1 MKATVSV
8 PPHLAHGAEEPFPSR
23 VEGQD
28 ILDAFYNTVHGY
40 PGGVVGLAGRMGM
53 SPNTLTHKANPNT
66 TTHQPNPR
74 ELIDVQ
80 LFSGNYSVLHAMA
93 DALGHTC
100 TRATPDQAGG
110 DPVDTFTRLQVAH
123 ADFCR
128 AVGDALLRGD
138 AHVSRNQMRRAEAMA
153 QEAIACVGHT
163 LALLRSHMRA
173 EAGAG
178 Q

>member
-8 PPHLAHGAEEPFPSR
+8 PPHLAHGAGDPFPSR

-40 PGGVVGLAGRMGM
+40 PGGVAALAARMGM

-66 TTHQPNPR
+66 ASHHASPR
-74 ELIDVQ
+74 ELIDAQ
-80 LFSGNYSVLHAMA
+80 LFSGNFAVLHAMA

-110 DPVDTFTRLQVAH
+110 DPVDTFTRMQVAY

-128 AVGDALLRGD
+128 ATGDALLRGD
-138 AHVSRNQMRRAEAMA
+138 EHVSRNQMRRAEAMA
-153 QEAIACVGHT
+153 QDAIACMGHT
-163 LALLRSHMRA
+163 LAMLRSLMRA
-173 EAGAG
+173 EPGAE

>member
-8 PPHLAHGAEEPFPSR
+8 PPHLAHGADEPFPST
-23 VEGQD
+23 VAGQD

-40 PGGVVGLAGRMGM
+40 PGGVTALAARMGM

-66 TTHQPNPR
+66 ATHQPNPR

-80 LFSGNYSVLHAMA
+80 LFSGNYAVLHAMA
-93 DALGHTC
+93 EALGHTC
-100 TRATPDQAGG
+100 SRATPDQAGG

-128 AVGDALLRGD
+128 AVADALLVGD
-138 AHVSRNQMRRAEAMA
+138 EVSRNQMRRADHMA
-153 QEAIACVGHT
+153 QELLALTGHT
-163 LALLRSHMRA
+163 LAMLRGRMRS
-173 EAGAG
+173 EPAGAG
-178 Q
+178 R